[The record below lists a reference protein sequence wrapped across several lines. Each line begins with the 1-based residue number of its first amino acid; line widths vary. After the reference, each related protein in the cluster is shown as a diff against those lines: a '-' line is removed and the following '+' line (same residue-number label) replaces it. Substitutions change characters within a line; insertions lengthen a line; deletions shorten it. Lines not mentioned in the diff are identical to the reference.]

1 MAQYTYKARTSD
13 GKETQGSIE
22 ASSIDLAVSSLQRRN
37 FLVTSIVP
45 VEDQGGIMGF
55 LSSLGLFA
63 AVNQKD
69 IVILSRQLA
78 TLFSAKVPIAESFKI
93 LVGETE
99 NPGLRRILINVLD
112 DIQGGLPMSQS
123 MAKHPDAFSK
133 FYVAMVRS
141 GEEAGKMEEIFDFLA
156 SYLERNYDLASK
168 AKNALIYPAFVFGVF
183 ITVMVLMLI
192 YVIPPIASL
201 LKETGQALPFY
212 TVIVINISDI
222 MRRFGIIVLLF
233 LAAFTVFLLRY
244 GQTEAGK
251 IYFAKVKLSLPVLG
265 TIFKKIYLARI
276 ADNLHTLISGGI
288 TVVRALEIT
297 SEVVGNEIYKRIML
311 DALEAVKG
319 GSMISEAFAKY
330 EAIPP
335 LLSQMIKIGEATGK
349 LDYILGSVSRFYTR
363 EVSNL
368 VDNMVNL
375 IEPLLII
382 FLGLGVG
389 FLAVAIL
396 LPIYSISAG
405 F

>member
-45 VEDQGGIMGF
+45 VAEGGGIAGF
-55 LSSLGLFA
+55 LSGIGIFKT
-63 AVNQKD
+63 VNQKD
-69 IVILSRQLA
+69 IVILSRQLS

-99 NPGLRRILINVLD
+99 SPGLRRILIAVLD
-112 DIQGGLPMSQS
+112 DIQGGLPMSQA
-123 MAKHPDAFSK
+123 MGKHPDAFSK

-168 AKNALIYPAFVFGVF
+168 ARNALIYPAFVFFVF
-183 ITVMVLMLI
+183 IAVMVLMLI
-192 YVIPPIASL
+192 FVIPPISSL
-201 LKETGQALPFY
+201 LKETGQELPIY
-212 TVIVINISDI
+212 TVIVIAISDI
-222 MRRFGIIVLLF
+222 LRQFGIIVLIF
-233 LAAFTVFLLRY
+233 LAAFVVFLLNYAR
-244 GQTEAGK
+244 TEAGK
-251 IYFAKVKLSLPVLG
+251 LYFAKLRLEIPVLG
-265 TIFKKIYLARI
+265 GIYKKIYLARI

-297 SEVVGNEIYKRIML
+297 SEVVGNEVYRRIML
-311 DALEAVKG
+311 DALESVKG

-330 EAIPP
+330 DAIPP
-335 LLSQMIKIGEATGK
+335 LLSQMIRIGEATGK
-349 LDYILGSVSRFYTR
+349 LDYILGSISRFYTR
-363 EVSNL
+363 EVNNL
-368 VDNMVNL
+368 VDNLVNL